1 MKTKRLLTSSSLSEA
16 HIIQGKLDSEG
27 IDCFLTNENISSLLP
42 INNSMLLGVQVFVK
56 ETDYQKAYEI
66 LNKKKDM

>member
-56 ETDYQKAYEI
+56 ETDYQKAFEI
-66 LNKKKDM
+66 LNKNEDM